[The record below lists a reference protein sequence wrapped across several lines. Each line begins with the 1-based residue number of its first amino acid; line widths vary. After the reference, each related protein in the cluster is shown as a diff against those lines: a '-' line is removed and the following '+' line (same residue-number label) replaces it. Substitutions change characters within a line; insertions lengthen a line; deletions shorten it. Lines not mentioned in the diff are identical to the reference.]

1 MGFRGG
7 LLIGNPDVP
16 VVLSANVSLLPS
28 LEVWAVSS
36 GSSWNSPDEHYR
48 TNLTLLT
55 LGLSVGLYVPFLD
68 LN

>member
-1 MGFRGG
+1 
-7 LLIGNPDVP
+7 